1 MLRGQSGYPFRPNR
15 DRARRKGDRVIANP
29 EDHPAQSALPVSE
42 RLGLVQETLRTL
54 LADAADPKT
63 VEALAE
69 AAHELGR
76 IRLALDAPRPDSRRA
91 HLRVPETI
99 GTALTVGGRE
109 VDAAIVD
116 VSVGGVGLVTDER
129 LPTGTILRV
138 AIPPVGW
145 IDAEVVAADGDRL
158 HVRFQSD
165 GMTAEQQR
173 ALLDLVLRH
182 YD

>member
-1 MLRGQSGYPFRPNR
+1 LTAS
-15 DRARRKGDRVIANP
+15 P
-29 EDHPAQSALPVSE
+29 EDHPPGSALPLSE
-42 RLGLVQETLRTL
+42 RLGRVQETLRAL
-54 LADAADPKT
+54 LAQAAEPKT
-63 VEALAE
+63 VEALAD
-69 AAHELGR
+69 AVHELGR
-76 IRLALDAPRPDSRRA
+76 VRLAMDAPRPDSRRA

-99 GTALTVGGRE
+99 GTALTVSGRE
-109 VDAAIVD
+109 VDAAIID
-116 VSVGGVGLVTDER
+116 VSVGGVGLITDER
-129 LPTGTILRV
+129 LPTGTTLRV

-158 HVRFQSD
+158 HVRFLSE